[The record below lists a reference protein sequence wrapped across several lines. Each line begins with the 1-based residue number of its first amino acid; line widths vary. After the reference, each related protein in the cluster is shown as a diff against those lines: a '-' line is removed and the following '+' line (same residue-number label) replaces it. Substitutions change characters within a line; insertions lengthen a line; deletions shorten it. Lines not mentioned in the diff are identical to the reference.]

1 MKKRPYFSKP
11 PAGFRAPRV
20 TVRGVTQAEAER
32 LMAEMADISEAL
44 TDAGESPLKVVYVR
58 KLPDPEGKR

>member
-1 MKKRPYFSKP
+1 
-11 PAGFRAPRV
+11 
-20 TVRGVTQAEAER
+20 
-32 LMAEMADISEAL
+32 MAEMADISEAL